1 MEAHELTPA
10 QQYYEIRAEFFDEA
24 EAFRVARS
32 GIERQI
38 ALNHIDALLDAY
50 SQIRQEEI
58 DLAYEEH
65 KGVE

>member
-1 MEAHELTPA
+1 MAANELTPA
-10 QQYYEIRAEFFDEA
+10 QQYYEIRSEFMDES

-38 ALNHIDALLDAY
+38 ALNHINALLDAY
-50 SQIRQEEI
+50 SEIRQEEI

>member
-1 MEAHELTPA
+1 MADHELTPP
-10 QQYYEIRAEFFDEA
+10 QQLYEIRAEFFDEA

-50 SQIRQEEI
+50 TQIRQEEI

>member
-10 QQYYEIRAEFFDEA
+10 QQMYEIRAEFFSEA
-24 EAFRVARS
+24 EAFSVARS

-50 SQIRQEEI
+50 TQVRQEQI

-65 KGVE
+65 KGVD